1 MSKSWKLKEV
11 LENFGTI
18 LENFGKV
25 LENFGKI
32 LENFEKFYLGIV
44 VKVLWRH
51 VVLKNVFESHIS
63 YGPIGFPCDFK
74 SSSKNIMKA
83 SLIMS
88 LWWI

>member
-1 MSKSWKLKEV
+1 MGKFYSGKFEFISWENRVAHVLLK
-11 LENFGTI
+11 I
-18 LENFGKV
+18 
-25 LENFGKI
+25 FGKI
-32 LENFEKFYLGIV
+32 FLENFEKFYLGIV

-88 LWWI
+88 LWWT